1 MSEFE
6 EKLNAL
12 LSNPDA
18 MAQVASLAQSLNLG
32 GSSGD
37 GGSRQPQ
44 GGESPAPPS
53 PPPPSGVQSGLPGGL
68 GALSGLGDLLGQI
81 DPKTIQR
88 LLPLVSELT
97 NNSASDQ
104 RMQLLYALQPFLKPE
119 RRDKVER
126 AAKAAKLLHVGKK
139 LLTTMGDPN
148 V

>member
-6 EKLNAL
+6 EKLNAI

-32 GSSGD
+32 GMPDERGGPPPQTGERPQASS
-37 GGSRQPQ
+37 S
-44 GGESPAPPS
+44 
-53 PPPPSGVQSGLPGGL
+53 PPSGSGQNAMPGGL
-68 GALSGLGDLLGQI
+68 GALAGLGDLLGQI

-88 LLPLVSELT
+88 LLPLIGELT
-97 NNSASDQ
+97 DNSASDQ
-104 RMQLLYALQPFLKPE
+104 RMQLLYALRPFLKPE

-139 LLTTMGDPN
+139 LLTSMGDPN